1 MTMIEVVQTLQAQG
15 HEIDYYVRKDGGI
28 LVKNIDGQ
36 KFPSGASG
44 NAVARQMAGAQISEA
59 RISQLKF
66 ATRARKVKKPTLDD
80 EVKREWQRV
89 KKKWNK
95 AFKAKNGKPHPA
107 GYFGWNRINR
117 AIKEYGREE
126 ALRRIREAEK
136 YASGV
141 AYAKNVEQLAGF
153 ILDAGTKYNSQAL
166 TKLSQDVLENA
177 YAIRDEWIYPAY
189 EALYKLNDGVPPEQV
204 ASNVRTILRL
214 KNAS

>member
-1 MTMIEVVQTLQAQG
+1 MIEVVQTLQAQG
-15 HEIDYYVRKDGGI
+15 HEIDYYVRKNGGI

-66 ATRARKVKKPTLDD
+66 ATRARKVKEPTLDD
-80 EVKREWQRV
+80 EVKKEWQRV

-141 AYAKNVEQLAGF
+141 AYAKNVEHLAGF

-166 TKLSQDVLENA
+166 AKLSQDVLENA
-177 YAIRDEWIYPAY
+177 YAIRDEWIYSAY